1 MSCRRQA
8 ILSAARSLTRCSR
21 ASATGSTARAS
32 LSRSRGRSADQSSPS
47 SSRCC
52 PPTHRSTSAT
62 APSTRSR
69 VTALREYLNRA
80 VEIHIRE
87 HLLARLDHGDKL
99 RVKLGLDPTAPD
111 LHVGHLVVLDVLRGF
126 QDDGHTVVLIIGDYT
141 ALIGDPSGRSE
152 TRPVLTPDQVAAN
165 SETYFEQVDL
175 VLDRDRIEVRYNSEW
190 LAAMTAADILRLM
203 SKATLQQI
211 LQREDFSD
219 RVKAGTP
226 IGAHEILYPFNQAY
240 DSVAINADVEIGGT
254 DQLFNLLFGREIQ
267 KSYGQEPQDIA
278 VFPLLEGTD
287 GSAKMG
293 KSLGNY
299 IGLAEPPEEIYGK
312 TMSIPD
318 RLTEKYLRLVS
329 GLEGKELEAVLTLKP
344 RDAKAALA
352 RQLVKRLH
360 GDEAAAQA
368 EAHFVSQFVRKEIP
382 DQKEEHRVEGA
393 TDIVSLL
400 VATGIANSRGDARR
414 LAEQGGVRKN
424 GEKVG
429 PTADATTGD
438 VISARRRHVLL
449 K

>member
-1 MSCRRQA
+1 
-8 ILSAARSLTRCSR
+8 
-21 ASATGSTARAS
+21 
-32 LSRSRGRSADQSSPS
+32 LSREFFGR
-47 SSRCC
+47 
-52 PPTHRSTSAT
+52 
-62 APSTRSR
+62 
-69 VTALREYLNRA
+69 LRERA
-80 VEIHIRE
+80 VEIHVE
-87 HLLARLDHGDKL
+87 DHLRARLERGDSL

-111 LHVGHLVVLDVLRGF
+111 LHVGHLVVLDALRAF
-126 QDDGHTVVLIIGDYT
+126 QDDGHTVVIIIGDYT

-152 TRPVLTPDQVAAN
+152 TRPVLTPEQVATNA
-165 SETYFEQVDL
+165 ETYFEQVDL

-240 DSVAINADVEIGGT
+240 DSVAIDADVEIGGT

-267 KSYGQEPQDIA
+267 KAYGQEPQDIA

-287 GSAKMG
+287 GSMKMG

-299 IGLAEPPEEIYGK
+299 IGLTEPPEEIYGK

-318 RLTEKYLRLVS
+318 TLIEKYLRLVS
-329 GLEGKELEAVLTLKP
+329 GLEGPDLDAVLAMKP

-360 GDEAAAQA
+360 GKEAAARA
-368 EAHFVSQFVRKEIP
+368 EEAFSRQFVRKEQP
-382 DQKEEHRVEGA
+382 ENVEEHHIDGP
-393 TDIVSLL
+393 TDIISLL
-400 VATGIANSRGDARR
+400 VETGIAKSRNDARR
-414 LAEQGGVRKN
+414 LTQQGGVRKN
-424 GEKVG
+424 GEKVDETG
-429 PTADATTGD
+429 QATTGD
-438 VISARRRHVLL
+438 VISARRRFIRL